1 MEKKL
6 YFFAYDITNNETDLL
21 SVLRN
26 IGDVCSCLTKGY
38 FIYTEKTDDQIFACV
53 KPIFDNGNG
62 RFVIMEVDKNK
73 LNGWISTETIEWL
86 KNI

>member
-6 YFFAYDITNNETDLL
+6 YFFAYDITNNESDLL

-38 FIYTEKTDDQIFACV
+38 FIYTEKTDDQIFDCV
-53 KPIFDNGNG
+53 KSIFDNGNG

-73 LNGWISTETIEWL
+73 MNGWISTETIDWL